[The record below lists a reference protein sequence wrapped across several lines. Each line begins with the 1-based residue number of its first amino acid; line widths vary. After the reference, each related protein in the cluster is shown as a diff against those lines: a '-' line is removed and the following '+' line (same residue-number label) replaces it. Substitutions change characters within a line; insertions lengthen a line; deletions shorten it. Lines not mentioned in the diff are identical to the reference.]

1 MCKRDVSVRTWDPRD
16 ESKTKD
22 GKVTHM
28 ILQVA
33 TANELCNFGQNVHR
47 NKRREG
53 AAQLAEG
60 DHGERVVKGVSQI
73 VHQRD
78 ENKVKN
84 VEGYAH
90 IPEGGGDVQIVQGVG
105 QNVHQR
111 DENKIKKGKVTHSL
125 TNVKGVRMRVI
136 VTKTKRKTWKV
147 PHNLQVAS
155 VNELCKCEGCQSER
169 GINVTKT
176 KQKTG
181 R

>member
-53 AAQLAEG
+53 AAQL
-60 DHGERVVKGVSQI
+60 D
-73 VHQRD
+73 
-78 ENKVKN
+78 
-84 VEGYAH
+84 

-111 DENKIKKGKVTHSL
+111 DENKIKKGKVTHS
-125 TNVKGVRMRVI
+125 
-136 VTKTKRKTWKV
+136 
-147 PHNLQVAS
+147 NLQVAS